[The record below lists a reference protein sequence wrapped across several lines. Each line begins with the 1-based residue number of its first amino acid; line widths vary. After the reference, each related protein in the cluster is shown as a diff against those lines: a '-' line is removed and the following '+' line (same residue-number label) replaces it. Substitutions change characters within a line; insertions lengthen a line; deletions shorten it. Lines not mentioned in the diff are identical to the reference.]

1 MKIKVNSNPL
11 DFKES
16 NQLVALLKQL
26 SLAEKSG
33 MAIAVNAA
41 VIPKKEWSEF
51 VLQENDEIIIIEAAQ
66 GG

>member
-33 MAIAVNAA
+33 MAIAVNAS
-41 VIPKKEWSEF
+41 VIPKKEWGEF